1 MAVTTKNIQTEYPIP
16 IYRFN
21 VSFDGQDYAF
31 SEVSG
36 LEMQRKEI
44 TYRDGKNGAKYMPGM
59 EEPIK
64 ITMKRGIVRAGTFL
78 YNWINSIS
86 LNTVN
91 KKDIT
96 ISLLDN
102 NDSPVVSWVARGAF
116 PVKLTAPTFD
126 AKSNEVAVE
135 SLELVADTLEIKYV

>member
-1 MAVTTKNIQTEYPIP
+1 MAATIENIQTEYPIP

-21 VSFDGQDYAF
+21 VSFDGQDFAF

-64 ITMKRGIVRAGTFL
+64 ITMKRGVVRAGTYL
-78 YNWINSIS
+78 YDWINSIS

-102 NDSPVVSWVARGAF
+102 NDAPVVSWVARGGF

-135 SLELVADTLEIKYV
+135 SLELVADSLEVKYV